1 MKEAKINAIYKD
13 SRINDIDVI
22 ETDIGKVCVM
32 DKEVIFTNCEDGRFT
47 VGVKLNARLRSVTHL
62 EGGGMEVTYLDPK
75 WYGAFEELNANDSI
89 SKITTAINTCI
100 DNIID
105 GIKQM
110 YAQPKEE
117 A

>member
-1 MKEAKINAIYKD
+1 MTEVKLNASYKD
-13 SRINDIDVI
+13 SRLNDIDVI

-47 VGVKLNARLRSVTHL
+47 VGVKLNARLRRVKHL
-62 EGGGMEVTYLDPK
+62 EDGGMEATYLEPK
-75 WYGAFEELNANDSI
+75 LYGAFEELNTNDSI